1 MKKSIKQRNLELL
14 GLTENTNLKSL
25 KNDKFKNLNES
36 YEAENKEEK
45 TTLEGEQDVNVEQF
59 EQKNFEA
66 RKEDAELYD
75 LMNESFEIEI
85 PDEVLSE
92 RFDNFK
98 GQALDDLEDD
108 LINTYEDI
116 TAEQVR
122 KFLREFETFLDNND
136 LMEEL

>member
-14 GLTENTNLKSL
+14 GLTENTKLKSL
-25 KNDKFKNLNES
+25 KNDNFKNLSES

-45 TTLEGEQDVNVEQF
+45 TTLEGKEDVNVEQF

-85 PDEVLSE
+85 PDEFLSE
-92 RFDNFK
+92 KFDNFK